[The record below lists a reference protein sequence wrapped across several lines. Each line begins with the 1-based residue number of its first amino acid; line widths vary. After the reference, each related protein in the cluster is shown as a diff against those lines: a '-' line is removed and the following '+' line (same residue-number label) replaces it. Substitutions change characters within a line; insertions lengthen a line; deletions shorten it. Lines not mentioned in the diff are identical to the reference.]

1 MVLRVISVPIVRSI
15 ITMATINGPPTA
27 LVICI
32 KAVAVVSVEK
42 VHLLLEVVHLGIW
55 SINHEYR

>member
-1 MVLRVISVPIVRSI
+1 
-15 ITMATINGPPTA
+15 MATINGPPTT